1 MSAKKSAGVDDD
13 PEQGESVISFNVDF
27 ESDSFSGVSPEKGR
41 DIDLYDIEKQK
52 AIRYGR
58 DTIERQRLAHWVTR
72 TVSLWLFCVI
82 IIIVLRGFCVLKMS
96 DAVTCML
103 LGTTTINIL
112 GLAYILLKGLFPNPP
127 KDN

>member
-27 ESDSFSGVSPEKGR
+27 ESDSFSGVSPENGR

-72 TVSLWLFCVI
+72 AVSLWLFCVI
-82 IIIVLRGFCVLKMS
+82 IIIVLKGFCVLKLS
-96 DAVTCML
+96 DTVMCML
-103 LGTTTINIL
+103 LGSTTINIL
-112 GLAYILLKGLFPNPP
+112 GLAYILLNGIFPSPP